1 MGESGKEIP
10 SRNSHSMAVIHAGST
25 NYLVVFGGASPESG
39 PMGDTFYAE
48 LPDESDI
55 GDVILQPLFI
65 NSFYFSSLKFM

>member
-1 MGESGKEIP
+1 
-10 SRNSHSMAVIHAGST
+10 MAVIHGGTT

-55 GDVILQPLFI
+55 GDVILKPLFI
-65 NSFYFSSLKFM
+65 T